1 MNIEN
6 TTFSEQFR
14 NSIEKSLKEATS
26 MPLAHKYMIAHFL
39 SLVQA
44 PQEKEQPQYSWNI
57 VESGAKHHNPD
68 HPTLSIKSEGVKLV

>member
-1 MNIEN
+1 
-6 TTFSEQFR
+6 
-14 NSIEKSLKEATS
+14 
-26 MPLAHKYMIAHFL
+26 MIAHFL

-68 HPTLSIKSEGVKLV
+68 HPTLSIKSEGHLSFHDTPLNIISIVI